1 MPIVRYIER
10 TTRRFAALND
20 TPSPLHLLSPYGR
33 TVLRDLGVVLHVPG
47 IMALFTVWVAVLA
60 QEWFALP
67 AFLGTALAS
76 VTAGQILYRTFRTQ
90 GEPLRV
96 ANAMV
101 AAVLAWTATPAF
113 AALPFMVM
121 AWTAPETSAW
131 AATFANP
138 LSALFEATSG
148 FTSTGLTMVEH
159 PSQLP
164 HTLQWWRSFLQWVGG
179 VGIILATLTVFHPS
193 GDAYRLYFSEGR
205 EQIIGADVTAS
216 VLRMWW
222 IYVLYTLVGAGFLW
236 LSGMTP
242 WAALNH
248 AMTAIATGGFSIADG
263 SIASYG
269 VTTKLVLM
277 LLMVMGAISF
287 AAHFRLLT
295 TRKPGFLW
303 KDAEIHAFIVLLGGG
318 CLAIAAENWWY
329 GGAPMLVDSLF
340 QWTSALTT
348 TGFQTTDISR
358 WSPTALILLSLAMI
372 VGGMAGATTGG
383 LKLKRVVLLVDAALA
398 RIRGVAQH
406 PWRLMDHR
414 PIAGVDE
421 DVHATRA
428 LEAAVI
434 MTGLWLA
441 LLLLGL
447 IVMLHAVPD
456 ATPLDHVLLEV
467 ASALG
472 NVGLSTGLTSSDMSW
487 TGKLALVSVMWLGRL
502 EIVPVLVVS
511 SLAVRWLRANG
522 R

>member
-1 MPIVRYIER
+1 M
-10 TTRRFAALND
+10 ND
-20 TPSPLHLLSPYGR
+20 TAPPPHLLSPYGR

-47 IMALFTVWVAVLA
+47 FMALFTALVAVLA
-60 QEWFALP
+60 DEWFALP
-67 AFLGTALAS
+67 AFLITALAA
-76 VTAGQILYRTFRTQ
+76 VTVGQVLYRTFRTR

-101 AAVLAWTATPAF
+101 AAVLAWTATPLF

-121 AWTAPETSAW
+121 AWSAPEANALASEWVT
-131 AATFANP
+131 TFSNP

-193 GDAYRLYFSEGR
+193 GDAFRLYFSEGR
-205 EQIIGADVTAS
+205 ERIIGDDVTAS

-222 IYVLYTLVGAGFLW
+222 IYVLYTLTGAVLLW
-236 LSGMTP
+236 LAGVDP
-242 WAALNH
+242 WTALNH
-248 AMTAIATGGFSIADG
+248 AMTAIATGGFYITDG
-263 SIASYG
+263 SIDGVG
-269 VTTKLVLM
+269 VTVKLILVL
-277 LLMVMGAISF
+277 LMIMGAVSF

-303 KDAEIHAFIVLLGGG
+303 KDAEIHAFVFLLVGGFFA
-318 CLAIAAENWWY
+318 LSVENWWY
-329 GGAPMLVDSLF
+329 GGAPQVIDSLF

-358 WSPTALILLSLAMI
+358 WSPTALLLLSLAMVI
-372 VGGMAGATTGG
+372 GGMAGATTGG

-398 RIRGVAQH
+398 RIHGVAQH

-414 PIAGVDE
+414 PITGADE

-428 LEAAVI
+428 LEAAMI
-434 MTGLWLA
+434 MTMLWLA
-441 LLLLGL
+441 LLLLAVL
-447 IVMLHAVPD
+447 VMLHTAGPD
-456 ATPLDHVLLEV
+456 TPLDHVLLEV

-472 NVGLSTGLTSSDMSW
+472 NVGLSAGVTSPDMNW
-487 TGKLALVSVMWLGRL
+487 FGKLTLMSVMWLGRL
-502 EIVPVLVVS
+502 EIVPVLVFASVV
-511 SLAVRWLRANG
+511 LRWLRANG